1 MLTIT
6 LPFPSPDLM
15 PNRRLGKH
23 WTATNGAKQQ
33 AWNDAYTLTHQAMQ
47 GYRGPWHPTNGR
59 VPVSLTFW
67 APDNR
72 RRDLD
77 NLLAASKSAL
87 DGVAAALKMDD
98 RAFEPIT
105 LRHGPVSKLG
115 GLVVVIGEEPD
126 AAQQERSSGCG

>member
-23 WTATNGAKQQ
+23 WGTTNESKSKAYS
-33 AWNDAYTLTHQAMQ
+33 DAYTLAYQAISQ
-47 GYRGPWHPTNGR
+47 YRGPWYPTSGR
-59 VPVSLTFW
+59 VPVTLTFLP
-67 APDNR
+67 PDRR

-87 DGVAAALKMDD
+87 DGVAAALAMDD
-98 RAFEPIT
+98 REFEPVT
-105 LRHGPVSKLG
+105 LKRGPNAPNGALIVE
-115 GLVVVIGEEPD
+115 IGSE
-126 AAQQERSSGCG
+126 AQP

>member
-6 LPFPSPDLM
+6 LPFPDPDLM

-23 WTATNGAKQQ
+23 WGQTNTAKQK
-33 AWNDAYTLTHQAMQ
+33 AWDDAYCLAFAAMR
-47 GYRGPWHPTNGR
+47 GYTGPWHPTNGR
-59 VPVSLTFW
+59 VPVTITFQ

-87 DGVAAALKMDD
+87 DGVAAALHMDD
-98 RAFEPIT
+98 REFEPVT
-105 LRHGPVSKLG
+105 LKRGPVCKPGALIVTIG
-115 GLVVVIGEEPD
+115 GE
-126 AAQQERSSGCG
+126 S